1 MSEADLSYSQAHRDE
16 FAALLD
22 KSLGENQLR
31 EGQVVTG
38 RIAQIENDF
47 AIVDIGLKT
56 EGRIPLSE
64 FGGPG
69 NRGNVNVGDEVEVYV
84 ERIEN
89 ILGEAVLSCDKAKR
103 EGAWHELEKAFL
115 DKRNVEG
122 AISARVKGG
131 FTVDLGG
138 AQAFLPGSQIDVRSS
153 TDSQAL
159 IDQLQEFQILK
170 IDRKRNNIVVS
181 HRAVMEE
188 NRSKARD
195 KMLDN
200 LSEGQTVEGV
210 IKNITEYGAF
220 VDLGGVDGLLHV
232 TEISWRRIT
241 DPNEVLKTGD
251 KIAVKVIRINHET
264 QRVNLSMRH
273 LETDPWETISTKYK
287 VGEKVKGVITK
298 TMEYGAFVEIEPG
311 IEGLV
316 HVSEMSWTK
325 KNTQPNKIVEIE
337 QEIEAIILEV
347 DIAKRRISLGMKQCQ
362 NNPWETYLEA
372 HSVGDKIKGVI
383 KNITDF
389 GLFIGLTDELDGM
402 VHISD
407 LSWDEKGEE
416 AVKQYK
422 IGDEVEASLLSVD
435 AETGRIALG
444 IKQISAGDISK
455 LHEAKKKGDI
465 ITCIVLE
472 AKDSGLDV
480 EIADFGV
487 RGFIR
492 RADLSQDRNE
502 QQPERF
508 AVGQKVDVKITQLD
522 FKANKIALS
531 IRALEAD
538 QEKEALKQYGSAK
551 SGASLGDMFA
561 SVLPAAFGKRKK
573 VEELDESGAE
583 ESEEKKPEE

>member
-1 MSEADLSYSQAHRDE
+1 M
-16 FAALLD
+16 
-22 KSLGENQLR
+22 
-31 EGQVVTG
+31 
-38 RIAQIENDF
+38 
-47 AIVDIGLKT
+47 
-56 EGRIPLSE
+56 
-64 FGGPG
+64 
-69 NRGNVNVGDEVEVYV
+69 
-84 ERIEN
+84 
-89 ILGEAVLSCDKAKR
+89 
-103 EGAWHELEKAFL
+103 
-115 DKRNVEG
+115 
-122 AISARVKGG
+122 
-131 FTVDLGG
+131 
-138 AQAFLPGSQIDVRSS
+138 
-153 TDSQAL
+153 
-159 IDQLQEFQILK
+159 
-170 IDRKRNNIVVS
+170 
-181 HRAVMEE
+181 
-188 NRSKARD
+188 
-195 KMLDN
+195 
-200 LSEGQTVEGV
+200 
-210 IKNITEYGAF
+210 
-220 VDLGGVDGLLHV
+220 LHV

-325 KNTQPNKIVEIE
+325 RIPSQIKLLKSNKKF
-337 QEIEAIILEV
+337 EAIILEV

-487 RGFIR
+487 RGIYPPR
-492 RADLSQDRNE
+492 
-502 QQPERF
+502 
-508 AVGQKVDVKITQLD
+508 
-522 FKANKIALS
+522 
-531 IRALEAD
+531 
-538 QEKEALKQYGSAK
+538 
-551 SGASLGDMFA
+551 
-561 SVLPAAFGKRKK
+561 
-573 VEELDESGAE
+573 
-583 ESEEKKPEE
+583 